1 MHHRRGT
8 RNAPHRRAAETRSYN
23 DGGCT
28 RCGIATPEWHGEDTG
43 RRVSGGRGE
52 RGKTNTIVRT
62 PPPCVCAPRAYR
74 EGTIG
79 MTTLPPLPAS
89 NILIGGRTLLLL
101 PTLVALVGLNEAIV
115 LQQVRY
121 RLGDDLRPQVRDGR
135 RWARDPLDRWRER
148 DFPFWEIDT
157 VRRAFQSLEQRGLLR
172 AEQFDKHLRDRTK
185 WYTIDFE
192 ALAQREREHHAAR
205 RGSPPPRVRAAKVPG
220 AQQREQGTPEEPLPV
235 LPSSDLL
242 IDEPP
247 LVIVV
252 RLAVVVGLDEALLLQ
267 QIRYWLADERR
278 PHVRDGQRWV
288 SPREVDLFAPLAF
301 RSQKTIARALRSL
314 EGRGLLHS
322 SERYNRLPGDRTKWY
337 TIDFERVATLPAT
350 PEGQNATIKRDKTP
364 SSNETE
370 STEPARQNPD
380 ILEDQLPVSSGPQ
393 CADQATILPASL
405 KDSETDREINRREQQ
420 EEIQRDVVVTG
431 LPNDR
436 LEQALIERGIT
447 PTVAYM
453 LVRQHRSVL
462 EYQLDVFDWI
472 RECDPDDAHL
482 TPGRLRKMVEENWAA
497 PRGHEP
503 RQQRDERAAAIQ
515 EQAWRAERERVVS
528 TTALLARDEQTREV
542 RRALLAQ
549 LGLREE
555 DQGPWSNAIVAAEFP
570 GFLRE
575 ALFYPPT
582 RESAIAAIIFPHAP
596 LAARAKALPSAV
608 RTKLARRI
616 ASWAR
621 IPLTELWFC
630 DQAEVR
636 ALLQTPTD
644 GRIID

>member
-1 MHHRRGT
+1 
-8 RNAPHRRAAETRSYN
+8 
-23 DGGCT
+23 
-28 RCGIATPEWHGEDTG
+28 
-43 RRVSGGRGE
+43 
-52 RGKTNTIVRT
+52 
-62 PPPCVCAPRAYR
+62 
-74 EGTIG
+74 

-192 ALAQREREHHAAR
+192 ALAQREREYRAAHR
-205 RGSPPPRVRAAKVPG
+205 AVPPPRTRAASDHG
-220 AQQREQGTPEEPLPV
+220 TRQQERDAAEEPPPFLPA
-235 LPSSDLL
+235 SDLL

-247 LVIVV
+247 LVIAVQ
-252 RLAVVVGLDEALLLQ
+252 LAVAVGLDEALLLQ

-278 PHVRDGQRWV
+278 PHIRDGRRWV

-314 EGRGLLHS
+314 EGRGLLRS

-337 TIDFERVATLPAT
+337 TVDFERVATLSHA
-350 PEGQNATIKRDKTP
+350 PEGQNAIIEPDKMP
-364 SSNETE
+364 VLSRTE
-370 STEPARQNPD
+370 SGAPVGQNPTTLSD
-380 ILEDQLPVSSGPQ
+380 KSPVSNRPE
-393 CADQATILPASL
+393 CADQSAILPASL
-405 KDSETDREINRREQQ
+405 KDLETDRESNRTKQQ
-420 EEIQRDVVVTG
+420 EEAWCNVVVTAS
-431 LPNDR
+431 PDDR
-436 LEQALIERGIT
+436 LKQALIERGMT
-447 PTVAYM
+447 PTVAHK
-453 LVRQHRSVL
+453 LVRDYGAVL
-462 EYQLDVFDWI
+462 EYQLDIFDWL
-472 RECDPDDAHL
+472 RERDPDDANL
-482 TPGRLRKMVEENWAA
+482 TPGRLRRMIEENWAA

-503 RQQRDERAAAIQ
+503 RPQREERAAAIQ
-515 EQAWRAERERVVS
+515 EQAQLAERERVASS
-528 TTALLARDEQTREV
+528 TARLARDEQTREI
-542 RRALLAQ
+542 RRAVLAQ

-555 DQGPWSNAIVAAEFP
+555 DQGPWSNAIVAADFP

-582 RESAIAAIIFPHAP
+582 RESVIAAIILPDAS
-596 LAARAKALPSAV
+596 LAARAKALPPTV
-608 RTKLARRI
+608 RLKLAQRI

-621 IPLTELWFC
+621 IPLVELWIG
-630 DQAEVR
+630 DQAEVH
-636 ALLQTPTD
+636 ALLHTPSNE
-644 GRIID
+644 